1 MNQMESATGGRMLAG
16 QTTGSGMVDQGPT
29 VVASYTDVTNPDSFG
44 TAEQELQAEAD
55 RRNRNDGARDELTY
69 AAFPQVLKDRP
80 QWVCWKWAVRKG
92 KNGNAPELTKE
103 PYAPGGT
110 RKARAGDP
118 STWGTYDAAVRA
130 WLSQDVAGIGYE
142 FSNDRDVTGVDFDHV
157 VADGTIVAEE
167 LASIIDCCETYVE
180 YSPSGDGLHM
190 FSLCGKPEGKNR
202 CKRGGYEMYD
212 HGRFFTVT
220 GAVYDNHF
228 EINAVPDALMYIY
241 EVYLGDSEPQPAQG
255 TAGGTRGSFADH
267 DPGDGRSDD
276 PGVIYG
282 KLLDTNNAKLQALLS
297 GDISGYTS
305 HSEADLAMCNYIIFY
320 AGNDAVLV
328 DAVFKM
334 TALYRPDKW
343 ERADSGSTHGMR
355 TIGKAL
361 SNYSGDYYCWSRKP
375 LDWNDQTPANGAA
388 PSGADQKAGKK
399 EPFSTPDIIPEGE
412 EKSMLF
418 RYCCHLRAKGY
429 YAEDILTAALDAN
442 SARCQK
448 PLTEAAIADIV
459 KRSTKYQRGGR
470 SSAIAERDWSAGM
483 SWQSSYFDPNTN
495 RFMHECLAEDIAR
508 EAHASLI
515 DGSPAIFAGGL
526 WRFGYGAMERLC
538 SDVQPRLTSSQRN
551 EVIKDI
557 NLRPHVTTAED
568 FDGKCYI
575 AFANGVLCVETGEFV
590 EPGPE
595 MYVMGMISIE
605 FDPDAP
611 AGLADEFLDA
621 VTDGDAEAR
630 LVLEEFV
637 GQSMCARQVIRQ
649 SLMLTGDIS
658 DDKRNASTGK
668 STFLGFVTALLGD
681 DNVSSLKPSILG
693 DRFQAVQLVGKLAN
707 IAADIPADELSG
719 KALAMFKCM
728 VTGDMIYTDVKNK
741 QGFGFRSHATLAF
754 AMNIVPHFA
763 DTTDGVWRRLCFI
776 PFTHRFTPGTE
787 GYDPNMDKKLAKPEN
802 LQRLALLGVN
812 ALRGVIE
819 CATDTYSRCE
829 AGELVKQRVITEN
842 DTVLMWLYV
851 ERINVIG
858 WRPAVCYSNYREWC
872 RRIGIE
878 PMTVGQFTRKVNT
891 HCHTKTQAGSD
902 GHRIFVLK
910 T

>member
-16 QTTGSGMVDQGPT
+16 QTTGSEMADQGPT

-44 TAEQELQAEAD
+44 TAEQELQAEAG
-55 RRNRNDGARDELTY
+55 RRNRNDGTRDELTY
-69 AAFPQVLKDRP
+69 AAFPQALKDRP

-103 PYAPGGT
+103 PYAPGGM

-118 STWGTYDAAVRA
+118 STWGTYDEAVRT
-130 WLSQDVAGIGYE
+130 WLSQDMAGIGFE
-142 FSNDRDVTGVDFDHV
+142 FSDERDVTGVDFDHV
-157 VADGTIVAEE
+157 VADGTIVDEE

-220 GAVYDNHF
+220 GAVYGNHS
-228 EINAVPDALMYIY
+228 EINAVPDALLYIY
-241 EVYLGDSEPQPAQG
+241 EEYLGDGDPQPAQG
-255 TAGGTRGSFADH
+255 TAGGAQSSLVDH
-267 DPGDGRSDD
+267 DPGEGRADD
-276 PGVIYG
+276 PSVIYG

-297 GDISGYTS
+297 GDISGYPS

-320 AGNDAVLV
+320 TGDDATLI

-334 TALYRPDKW
+334 TPLYRPEKW
-343 ERADSGSTHGMR
+343 DRPDSGSTHGMR
-355 TIGKAL
+355 TIGRAT

-375 LDWNDQTPANGAA
+375 LDWDGGSSPEGSAQLP
-388 PSGADQKAGKK
+388 GKK
-399 EPFSTPDIIPEGE
+399 VPFALPDVIAEGD
-412 EKSMLF
+412 EKNTLF
-418 RYCCHLRAKGY
+418 RYSCHLRAKGY
-429 YAEDILTAALDAN
+429 YAEDILVAALDAN
-442 SARCQK
+442 SARC
-448 PLTEAAIADIV
+448 V
-459 KRSTKYQRGGR
+459 RRSTKYQRGSR
-470 SSAIAERDWSAGM
+470 SFTDAEKDWLAGM
-483 SWQSSYFDPNTN
+483 SWQSTYFDPETN
-495 RFMHECLAEDIAR
+495 RFMHERLAEDIVR

-538 SDVQPRLTSSQRN
+538 SDVQPRLTSNQRN

-557 NLRPHVTTAED
+557 NLRPHLTSPED

-575 AFANGVLCVETGEFV
+575 AFANGVLCVESGEFV
-590 EPGPE
+590 EPQPE
-595 MYVMGMISIE
+595 MYVMGLIAID
-605 FDPDAP
+605 FDANAP
-611 AGLADEFLDA
+611 EGLTDEFLDA
-621 VTDGDAEAR
+621 VTDGDPEAR

-637 GQSMCARQVIRQ
+637 GQAMCARQVIRQ
-649 SLMLTGDIS
+649 SLMLTGDIA

-681 DNVSSLKPSILG
+681 GNVSSLKPSILG

-776 PFTHRFTPGTE
+776 PFTHRFSPGTE

-812 ALRGVIE
+812 ALRGAIE
-819 CATDTYSRCE
+819 RAEDTYSHCE

-851 ERINVIG
+851 ERMNVIG
-858 WRPAVCYSNYREWC
+858 YRPAYCYSSYREWC

-878 PMTVGQFTRKVNT
+878 PMTINQFTRKVNT